1 MVQWLGLFAF
11 TAEGPKSTPDR
22 GTKIPQALQRPQ
34 KIKIKK
40 INIEPIE
47 GFVYHTQVGKM
58 SVRQ

>member
-11 TAEGPKSTPDR
+11 TAEDPNSMPDR
-22 GTKIPQALQRPQ
+22 GAKIPQALQGPP

-47 GFVYHTQVGKM
+47 GFVYHA
-58 SVRQ
+58 